1 MTRRIRKQD
10 YESLAAFRYALRQ
23 FLHFSEEAFHLLLAG
38 GVGVLGGLANLAFYA
53 FDLLVDRG
61 EDIRKL
67 PNIERKE
74 RLAALLEGV
83 SPPILYG
90 DHIIGRGEEMFEAVC
105 KQGGEG
111 IISKKASAPY
121 SGTRTRN
128 WLKIKCIRQQEFV
141 VGGYTDPT
149 GSRQAFGRIVSRKMS
164 RFTMTD
170 HIPYSRNISC
180 HNWKSKH
187 HSLYQYFRISF
198 HY

>member
-1 MTRRIRKQD
+1 MK
-10 YESLAAFRYALRQ
+10 
-23 FLHFSEEAFHLLLAG
+23 G
-38 GVGVLGGLANLAFYA
+38 GSANLAFYA

-90 DHIIGRGEEMFEAVC
+90 DHIIGRGEELFDAVC

-121 SGTRTRN
+121 QRHADAQLAQDQMHPAPGVRHRR
-128 WLKIKCIRQQEFV
+128 L
-141 VGGYTDPT
+141 VGK
-149 GSRQAFGRIVSRKMS
+149 RQAASASARCCSRRRMGAS
-164 RFTMTD
+164 
-170 HIPYSRNISC
+170 
-180 HNWKSKH
+180 
-187 HSLYQYFRISF
+187 
-198 HY
+198 